1 MSTNARPGRFLALP
15 GVLTVLT
22 VLLMVPGEAS
32 AAPPVADSG
41 PDVTVVAGT
50 DAQLQGSVSDPDGDA
65 LEIHW
70 MATVVD
76 QGDES
81 SCTFS
86 GPWSPFQ
93 PATPAGLAPTLN
105 CTAPGKYLLQLV
117 VADGTSSDD
126 DTGALIT
133 FTHPDTT
140 PATCSLE
147 PWLKG
152 SAKLRITDAQSDV
165 ESFTVLD
172 TYNLTVKPMSGTWYP
187 PTTMATLLWSRPGRG
202 AGMMLVTHENAAGV
216 NGECVLFVRRN
227 GTASVLN

>member
-1 MSTNARPGRFLALP
+1 MSTKARPGRLLALP
-15 GVLTVLT
+15 ALLTVLT
-22 VLLMVPGEAS
+22 VLLVVPGEAS
-32 AAPPVADSG
+32 AAPPVAESG

-86 GPWSPFQ
+86 GPWSWQ

-117 VADGTSSDD
+117 VGDFTSSDD

-133 FTHPDTT
+133 FTDPDTT
-140 PATCSLE
+140 PATCALQ

-165 ESFTVLD
+165 ESYAVLD
-172 TYNLTVKPMSGTWYP
+172 TYNLTVTKASGTWFP
-187 PTTMATLLWSRPGRG
+187 PTSAAIMSWSRPGRG
-202 AGMMLVTHENAAGV
+202 AGVALITHENGAGLG
-216 NGECVLFVRRN
+216 GECVLFVRRN
-227 GTASVLN
+227 GTASVHN